1 MTLYGKYSKD
11 HAAGLKNAVNFVVGL
26 IYEINL

>member
-1 MTLYGKYSKD
+1 MTLYGKQRRD
-11 HAAGLKNAVNFVVGL
+11 CAAGLKNAVNFLVAL